1 MMKKFPYNPLKRTS
15 ASSLSGF
22 INQYLSKVIT
32 SLPTQAEFVDIFE
45 RTLIGW
51 FSCVNTRLAF
61 ESKIIFLKEDAR
73 KRKEIFK
80 LIYKIRNSELNI
92 YEGKRLA
99 TK

>member
-32 SLPTQAEFVDIFE
+32 SLPTQAEFVGIFE
-45 RTLIGW
+45 RTLIGR
-51 FSCVNTRLAF
+51 FSCVNIRLAF
-61 ESKIIFLKEDAR
+61 DSKIIFLKEDAR
-73 KRKEIFK
+73 EKKEIFK

>member
-1 MMKKFPYNPLKRTS
+1 M
-15 ASSLSGF
+15 
-22 INQYLSKVIT
+22 
-32 SLPTQAEFVDIFE
+32 
-45 RTLIGW
+45 
-51 FSCVNTRLAF
+51 NTRLAF
-61 ESKIIFLKEDAR
+61 DSKIIFLKEDAR